1 MKQYTY
7 SATVKGEKLDFNDIS
22 ALVEKINEAYDFP
35 IVSTYNIYNYFSRPG
50 VMKNKVKKLAVFEL
64 ARTPR

>member
-35 IVSTYNIYNYFSRPG
+35 IVSTYNIY
-50 VMKNKVKKLAVFEL
+50 
-64 ARTPR
+64 